1 MLQPARS
8 RYKAFTR
15 RATMLGGAQALL
27 MSVLAGRL
35 YYLQVVRA
43 DDYRT
48 LADDNRISMRL
59 LPPKRGRILDRR
71 AIELANNQQNFRIL
85 FIPEHAKD
93 GIAQTLDALSQLVE
107 IDEHD
112 RRRIEREIRRNR
124 KFMPVTVLENLA
136 WEEFSRVNVHLP
148 DLPGIQPDVGESRSY
163 PLGGAFAHLV
173 GYVGVV
179 AEKEL
184 TGEPVLELP
193 GFRVGKSGVERA
205 RDIFLRGTAGNSQVE
220 VNAIGRVIKQLNRVD
235 GDPGE
240 DVVLTIDAEL
250 QMMVMDRLGEE
261 SGSVVVMDVHTGDI
275 IAMVSTPGFDPNSF
289 NLGINHDEWRE
300 LLEDPRKPLIN
311 KPLRGQYPPGSTFK
325 MIVALAALE
334 SGVITEDY
342 QSFCVGKMKLGN
354 HTFHCWKKH
363 GHGLLDMV
371 SAIEH
376 SCDIYFYEIARKTGI
391 NRIAAMAE
399 RFGLGEPTGL
409 GVGGERPGLV
419 PTKEWKLAT
428 IGEPWQGGETLN
440 VGIGQGHVLATP
452 LQLAVMTAQLANG
465 GNRVRPRLIH
475 SPSVIDPETGEKPV
489 VDEEKVD
496 AQTEIKSLG
505 LSEHALSVV
514 LEGMRRV
521 TNSPTGTA
529 FRARIK
535 DPAMAMSGKSGTAQ
549 VRRIS
554 KYERDTRVLKNKERL
569 WKERDHA
576 LFVAFAPV
584 EAPRYAI
591 SVVVEHGGGG
601 SSVAGPIARDILEA
615 TQKRDPARTPPSGTV
630 VSVNQEQGEG

>member
-15 RATMLGGAQALL
+15 RAALLGGMQGLL

-35 YYLQVVRA
+35 YYLQVIRA

-48 LADDNRISMRL
+48 MADDNRISMRL
-59 LPPKRGRILDRR
+59 LPPKRGRILDRQ
-71 AIELANNQQNFRIL
+71 AVELANNQQNFRIL
-85 FIPEHAKD
+85 FVPEHAKG
-93 GIAQTLDALSQLVE
+93 GIAETLDALSRLVE
-107 IDEHD
+107 IDEYD

-179 AEKEL
+179 SEKEL
-184 TGEPVLELP
+184 TGEPLLELP
-193 GFRVGKSGVERA
+193 GFRIGKSGVERA
-205 RDIFLRGTAGNSQVE
+205 RESVLRGTAGNSQIE
-220 VNAIGRVIKQLNRVD
+220 VNALGRVIKQLNRID

-275 IAMVSTPGFDPNSF
+275 ISMVSTPGFDPNSF
-289 NLGINHDEWRE
+289 NLGIDHNEWKE
-300 LLEDPRKPLIN
+300 LLVDPRKPLIN

-334 SGVITEDY
+334 AGVITEDF
-342 QSFCVGKMKLGN
+342 QTFCTGKVKLGN
-354 HTFHCWKKH
+354 HTFHCWKKQ
-363 GHGLLDMV
+363 GHGLQNLV

-376 SCDIYFYEIARKTGI
+376 SCDVYFYEIARKTGI

-399 RFGLGEPTGL
+399 RFGLGEPTGI
-409 GVGGERPGLV
+409 GVGGERSGLV

-440 VGIGQGHVLATP
+440 VGIGQGHLLTTP
-452 LQLAVMTAQLANG
+452 LQLAMMTAQLANG
-465 GNRVRPRLIH
+465 GKRVRPRLMY
-475 SPSVIDPETGEKPV
+475 SPATEETADAESGDQPAA
-489 VDEEKVD
+489 DIEEN
-496 AQTEIKSLG
+496 KSLG
-505 LSEHALSVV
+505 LSEHALSLV

-521 TNSPTGTA
+521 TNSTTGTA

-535 DPAMAMSGKSGTAQ
+535 DPTKAMAGKSGTAQ

-591 SVVVEHGGGG
+591 AVVVEHGGGG
-601 SSVAGPIARDILEA
+601 SSVAAPIARDVLTA
-615 TQKRDPARTPPSGTV
+615 TQNRDPARTPPTGTV
-630 VSVNQEQGEG
+630 AVRRKEKEEG

>member
-1 MLQPARS
+1 MLQLARS
-8 RYKAFTR
+8 RYKSFTR
-15 RATMLGGAQALL
+15 RAAIVGGVQAVL
-27 MSVLAGRL
+27 MTVLAGRL
-35 YYLQVVRA
+35 YYLQVIRA

-48 LADDNRISMRL
+48 MADDNRISMRL
-59 LPPKRGRILDRR
+59 LPPKRGRILDRQ
-71 AIELANNQQNFRIL
+71 ATELANNQQNFRIM
-85 FIPEHAKD
+85 FVPEHAKD
-93 GIAQTLDALSQLVE
+93 GIAETLDALSSLVE
-107 IDEHD
+107 IDEYD

-124 KFMPVTVLENLA
+124 KFMPVTVLENLS

-163 PLGGAFAHLV
+163 PLGTAFAHLV

-184 TGEPVLELP
+184 TGEPLLELP
-193 GFRVGKSGVERA
+193 GFRIGKSGVEKA
-205 RDIFLRGTAGNSQVE
+205 RESVLRGTAGNSQIE
-220 VNAIGRVIKQLNRVD
+220 VNALGRVIKQLNRVD

-250 QMMVMDRLGEE
+250 QMMVMDRLGNE
-261 SGSVVVMDVHTGDI
+261 SASVVVMDVHTGDVI
-275 IAMVSTPGFDPNSF
+275 SMVSTPGFDPNSF
-289 NLGINHDEWRE
+289 NLGINHADWKE
-300 LLEDPRKPLIN
+300 LLDDPRKPLIN

-334 SGVITEDY
+334 SGAVTEDF
-342 QSFCVGKMKLGN
+342 QTFCSGKLKYGN

-363 GHGLLDMV
+363 GHGLQDMV

-376 SCDIYFYEIARKTGI
+376 SCDVYFYEIARKTGI

-399 RFGLGEPTGL
+399 RFGLGDITGI
-409 GVGGERPGLV
+409 GVGGERSGLV

-440 VGIGQGHVLATP
+440 VGIGQGHVLTTP
-452 LQLAVMTAQLANG
+452 LQLAMMTAQLANG
-465 GNRVRPRLIH
+465 GKRVRPRLMY
-475 SPSVIDPETGEKPV
+475 SLDAEKETDGKTADKEPAVPE
-489 VDEEKVD
+489 
-496 AQTEIKSLG
+496 QNQSLG
-505 LSEHALSVV
+505 LSEHALSIV

-554 KYERDTRVLKNKERL
+554 KYERDTRVLKNKERA
-569 WKERDHA
+569 WRERDHA

-584 EAPRYAI
+584 ETPRYAI

-615 TQKRDPARTPPSGTV
+615 TQKRDPARTPPMGV
-630 VSVNQEQGEG
+630 AAVRNQDKGKG

>member
-15 RATMLGGAQALL
+15 RAALLGGMQGLL

-35 YYLQVVRA
+35 YYLQVIRA

-48 LADDNRISMRL
+48 MADDNRISMRL
-59 LPPKRGRILDRR
+59 LPPKRGRILDRQ
-71 AIELANNQQNFRIL
+71 AVELANNQQNFRIL
-85 FIPEHAKD
+85 FVPEHAKG
-93 GIAQTLDALSQLVE
+93 GIAETLDALSRLVE
-107 IDEHD
+107 IDEYD

-179 AEKEL
+179 SEKEL
-184 TGEPVLELP
+184 TGEPLLELP
-193 GFRVGKSGVERA
+193 GFRIGKSGVERA
-205 RDIFLRGTAGNSQVE
+205 RESVLRGTAGNSQIE
-220 VNAIGRVIKQLNRVD
+220 VNALGRVIKQLNRID

-275 IAMVSTPGFDPNSF
+275 ISMVSTPGFDPNSF
-289 NLGINHDEWRE
+289 NLGIDHNEWKE
-300 LLEDPRKPLIN
+300 LLADPRKPLIN

-334 SGVITEDY
+334 AGVITEDF
-342 QSFCVGKMKLGN
+342 QTFCTGKVKLGN
-354 HTFHCWKKH
+354 HTFHCWKKQ
-363 GHGLLDMV
+363 GHGLQNLV

-376 SCDIYFYEIARKTGI
+376 SCDVYFYEIARKTGI

-399 RFGLGEPTGL
+399 RFGLGEPTGI
-409 GVGGERPGLV
+409 GVGGERSGLV

-440 VGIGQGHVLATP
+440 VGIGQGHLLTTP
-452 LQLAVMTAQLANG
+452 LQLAMMTAQLANG
-465 GNRVRPRLIH
+465 GKRVRPRLMY
-475 SPSVIDPETGEKPV
+475 SPATEETADAESGDQPAA
-489 VDEEKVD
+489 DIEEN
-496 AQTEIKSLG
+496 KSLG
-505 LSEHALSVV
+505 LSEHALSLV

-521 TNSPTGTA
+521 TNSTTGTA

-535 DPAMAMSGKSGTAQ
+535 DPTKAMAGKSGTAQ

-591 SVVVEHGGGG
+591 AVVVEHGGGG
-601 SSVAGPIARDILEA
+601 SSVAAPIARDVLTA
-615 TQKRDPARTPPSGTV
+615 TQNRDPARTPPTGTV
-630 VSVNQEQGEG
+630 AVRRKEKEAG

>member
-15 RATMLGGAQALL
+15 RTALVGGFQALL

-35 YYLQVVRA
+35 YYLQVIRA

-48 LADDNRISMRL
+48 MADDNRISMRL

-85 FIPEHAKD
+85 FVPEHAKD
-93 GIAQTLDALSQLVE
+93 GIDSTLDTLSQLVE

-136 WEEFSRVNVHLP
+136 WEEFSRINVHLP

-163 PLGGAFAHLV
+163 PLGSAFSHLV

-179 AEKEL
+179 SEKEL
-184 TGEPVLELP
+184 TGEPLLELP
-193 GFRVGKSGVERA
+193 GFRIGKSGVERA
-205 RDIFLRGTAGNSQVE
+205 REATLRGTAGNSQIE
-220 VNAIGRVIKQLNRVD
+220 VNAIGGVIKQLNRVD

-250 QMMVMDRLGEE
+250 QMQVMDRLGNE
-261 SGSVVVMDVHTGDI
+261 SASVVVMDVHTGDI
-275 IAMVSTPGFDPNSF
+275 ISMVSTPGFDPNSF
-289 NLGINHDEWRE
+289 NLGINHDEWKE

-311 KPLRGQYPPGSTFK
+311 KSLRGQYPPGSTFK

-334 SGVITEDY
+334 AGVVTESY
-342 QSFCVGKMKLGN
+342 QTFCTGKLKLGN

-363 GHGLLDMV
+363 GHGLQNMTE
-371 SAIEH
+371 AIEH
-376 SCDIYFYEIARKTGI
+376 SCDVYFYEIARKTGI

-399 RFGLGEPTGL
+399 RFGLGAETGI
-409 GVGGERPGLV
+409 GVGGERTGLV

-440 VGIGQGHVLATP
+440 VGIGQGHLLTTP
-452 LQLAVMTAQLANG
+452 LQLAMMTAQLANG
-465 GNRVRPRLIH
+465 GKRVRPRLMY
-475 SPSVIDPETGEKPV
+475 SPKAEAPKSGETAET
-489 VDEEKVD
+489 
-496 AQTEIKSLG
+496 AAEIKDEPVSLG
-505 LSEHALSVV
+505 LSEHALAIVR
-514 LEGMRRV
+514 EGMWRV
-521 TNSPTGTA
+521 TNSETGTA
-529 FRARIK
+529 YRARIK
-535 DPAMAMSGKSGTAQ
+535 DPAMAMAGKSGTAQ

-554 KYERDTRVLKNKERL
+554 KYERETRVLKNKERL

-576 LFVAFAPV
+576 LFVAYAPAD
-584 EAPRYAI
+584 APRYAI
-591 SVVVEHGGGG
+591 SVIVEHGGGG
-601 SSVAGPIARDILEA
+601 SSVAAPIARDILEA
-615 TQKRDPARTPPSGTV
+615 TQKRDPSRTAPAGMAINRQPDA
-630 VSVNQEQGEG
+630 GEG

>member
-15 RATMLGGAQALL
+15 RAALLGGMQGLL

-35 YYLQVVRA
+35 YYLQVIRA

-48 LADDNRISMRL
+48 MADDNRISMRL
-59 LPPKRGRILDRR
+59 LPPKRGRILDRQ
-71 AIELANNQQNFRIL
+71 AVELANNQQNFRIL
-85 FIPEHAKD
+85 FVPEHAKG
-93 GIAQTLDALSQLVE
+93 GIAETLDALSRLVE
-107 IDEHD
+107 IDEYD

-179 AEKEL
+179 SEKEL
-184 TGEPVLELP
+184 TGEPLLELP
-193 GFRVGKSGVERA
+193 GFRIGKSGVERA
-205 RDIFLRGTAGNSQVE
+205 RESVLRGTAGNSQIE
-220 VNAIGRVIKQLNRVD
+220 VNALGRVIKQLNRID

-275 IAMVSTPGFDPNSF
+275 ISMVSTPGFDPNSF
-289 NLGINHDEWRE
+289 NLGIDHNEWKE
-300 LLEDPRKPLIN
+300 LLGDPRKPLIN

-334 SGVITEDY
+334 AGVITEDF
-342 QSFCVGKMKLGN
+342 QTFCTGKVKLGN
-354 HTFHCWKKH
+354 HTFHCWKKQ
-363 GHGLLDMV
+363 GHGLQNLV

-376 SCDIYFYEIARKTGI
+376 SCDVYFYEIARKTGI

-399 RFGLGEPTGL
+399 RFGLGEPTGI
-409 GVGGERPGLV
+409 GVGGERSGLV

-440 VGIGQGHVLATP
+440 VGIGQGHLLTTP
-452 LQLAVMTAQLANG
+452 LQLAMMTAQLANG
-465 GNRVRPRLIH
+465 GKRVRPRLMY
-475 SPSVIDPETGEKPV
+475 SPATEETADAESGDQPAA
-489 VDEEKVD
+489 DIEEN
-496 AQTEIKSLG
+496 KSLG
-505 LSEHALSVV
+505 LSEHALSLV

-521 TNSPTGTA
+521 TNSTTGTA

-535 DPAMAMSGKSGTAQ
+535 DPTKAMAGKSGTAQ

-591 SVVVEHGGGG
+591 AVVVEHGGGG
-601 SSVAGPIARDILEA
+601 SSVAAPIARDVLTA
-615 TQKRDPARTPPSGTV
+615 TQNRDPARTPPTGTV
-630 VSVNQEQGEG
+630 AVRRKEKEAG

>member
-15 RATMLGGAQALL
+15 RAALLGGMQGLL

-35 YYLQVVRA
+35 YYLQVIRA

-48 LADDNRISMRL
+48 MADDNRISMRL
-59 LPPKRGRILDRR
+59 LPPKRGRILDRQ
-71 AIELANNQQNFRIL
+71 AVELANNQQNFRIL
-85 FIPEHAKD
+85 FVPEHAKG
-93 GIAQTLDALSQLVE
+93 GIAETLDALSRLVE
-107 IDEHD
+107 IDEYD

-179 AEKEL
+179 SEKEL
-184 TGEPVLELP
+184 QGEPLLELP
-193 GFRVGKSGVERA
+193 GFRIGKSGVERA
-205 RDIFLRGTAGNSQVE
+205 RESVLRGTAGNSQIE
-220 VNAIGRVIKQLNRVD
+220 VNALGRVIKQLNRID

-275 IAMVSTPGFDPNSF
+275 ISMVSTPGFDPNSF
-289 NLGINHDEWRE
+289 NLGIDHNEWKE
-300 LLEDPRKPLIN
+300 LLGDPRKPLIN

-334 SGVITEDY
+334 AGVITEDF
-342 QSFCVGKMKLGN
+342 QTFCTGKVKLGN
-354 HTFHCWKKH
+354 HTFHCWKKQ
-363 GHGLLDMV
+363 GHGLQNLV

-376 SCDIYFYEIARKTGI
+376 SCDVYFYEIARKTGI

-399 RFGLGEPTGL
+399 RFGLGEPTGI
-409 GVGGERPGLV
+409 GVGGERSGLV

-440 VGIGQGHVLATP
+440 VGIGQGHLLTTP
-452 LQLAVMTAQLANG
+452 LQLAMMTAQLANG
-465 GNRVRPRLIH
+465 GKRVRPRLMY
-475 SPSVIDPETGEKPV
+475 SPATEETADAESGDQPAA
-489 VDEEKVD
+489 DIEEN
-496 AQTEIKSLG
+496 KSLG
-505 LSEHALSVV
+505 LSEHALSLV

-521 TNSPTGTA
+521 TNSTTGTA

-535 DPAMAMSGKSGTAQ
+535 DPTKAMAGKSGTAQ

-591 SVVVEHGGGG
+591 AVVVEHGGGG
-601 SSVAGPIARDILEA
+601 SSVAAPIARDVLTA
-615 TQKRDPARTPPSGTV
+615 TQNRDPARTPPTGTV
-630 VSVNQEQGEG
+630 AVRRKEKEEG

>member
-15 RATMLGGAQALL
+15 RAALVGGFQGLL

-35 YYLQVVRA
+35 YYLQVIRA

-48 LADDNRISMRL
+48 MADDNRISMRL

-71 AIELANNQQNFRIL
+71 AIELANNQQNFRVL
-85 FIPEHAKD
+85 FIPEHAKE
-93 GIAQTLDALSQLVE
+93 GITQTLDALSDLVQ
-107 IDEHD
+107 IDNHD

-124 KFMPVTVLENLA
+124 KFMPVTVLENLS

-163 PLGGAFAHLV
+163 PLGSAFAHVV
-173 GYVGVV
+173 GYVGMVS
-179 AEKEL
+179 EKEL
-184 TGEPVLELP
+184 TGEPLLELP
-193 GFRVGKSGVERA
+193 GFRIGKSGVERA
-205 RDIFLRGTAGNSQVE
+205 RESTLRGTAGNSQIE

-240 DVVLTIDAEL
+240 DVVLTIDSEL
-250 QMMVMDRLGEE
+250 QMMVQDRLQNE
-261 SGSVVVMDVHTGDI
+261 SASVVVMDIHTGDLI
-275 IAMVSTPGFDPNSF
+275 SMVSTPAFDPNSF
-289 NLGINHDEWRE
+289 NLGINHDEWQE
-300 LLEDPRKPLIN
+300 LLNDPRKPLIN

-334 SGVITEDY
+334 AGVITEDY
-342 QSFCVGKMKLGN
+342 KTFCTGKLKFGN

-363 GHGLLDMV
+363 GHGFQNMV
-371 SAIEH
+371 EAIEQ
-376 SCDIYFYEIARKTGI
+376 SCDVYFYEIARKTGI

-399 RFGLGEPTGL
+399 RFGLGAPTGL
-409 GVGGERPGLV
+409 GVGGERSGLV

-452 LQLAVMTAQLANG
+452 IQLAMMTAQLANG
-465 GNRVRPRLIH
+465 GKRVRPRLIH
-475 SPSVIDPETGEKPV
+475 TPDAKPLSE
-489 VDEEKVD
+489 EEKTQD
-496 AQTEIKSLG
+496 KPQENITQESIG
-505 LSEHALSVV
+505 LSEHALSIV
-514 LEGMRRV
+514 LEGMNRV

-529 FRARIK
+529 FKARIEN
-535 DPAMAMSGKSGTAQ
+535 PSMAMAGKSGTAQ

-554 KYERDTRVLKNKERL
+554 KYERETRVLKNKERL

-576 LFVAFAPV
+576 LFVAYAPV
-584 EAPRYAI
+584 DAPRYAV

-601 SSVAGPIARDILEA
+601 SSVAAPIARDVLEA
-615 TQKRDPARTPPSGTV
+615 TLKRDPARTPPAGDIVARQSD
-630 VSVNQEQGEG
+630 QGEG

>member
-15 RATMLGGAQALL
+15 RAALLGGMQGLL

-35 YYLQVVRA
+35 YYLQVIRA

-48 LADDNRISMRL
+48 MADDNRISMRL
-59 LPPKRGRILDRR
+59 LPPKRGRILDRQ
-71 AIELANNQQNFRIL
+71 AVELANNQQNFRIL
-85 FIPEHAKD
+85 FVPEHAKE
-93 GIAQTLDALSQLVE
+93 GIAETLDALSRLVE
-107 IDEHD
+107 IDEYD

-179 AEKEL
+179 SEKEL
-184 TGEPVLELP
+184 TGEPLLELP
-193 GFRVGKSGVERA
+193 GFRIGKSGVERA
-205 RDIFLRGTAGNSQVE
+205 RESVLRGTAGNSQIE
-220 VNAIGRVIKQLNRVD
+220 VNALGRVIKQLNRVD

-261 SGSVVVMDVHTGDI
+261 SGSVVVMDVHTGDVI
-275 IAMVSTPGFDPNSF
+275 SMVSTPGFDPNSF
-289 NLGINHDEWRE
+289 NLGIDHNEWKE
-300 LLEDPRKPLIN
+300 LLADPRKPLIN

-334 SGVITEDY
+334 AGVITEDF
-342 QSFCVGKMKLGN
+342 QTFCTGKVKLGN

-363 GHGLLDMV
+363 GHGLQDLV

-376 SCDIYFYEIARKTGI
+376 SCDVYFYEIARKTGI

-399 RFGLGEPTGL
+399 RFGLGEPTGI
-409 GVGGERPGLV
+409 GVGGERSGLV

-440 VGIGQGHVLATP
+440 VGIGQGHLLTTP
-452 LQLAVMTAQLANG
+452 LQLAMMTAQLANG
-465 GNRVRPRLIH
+465 GKRVRPRLMY
-475 SPSVIDPETGEKPV
+475 SPVAEEPANAKSGDKPAAKN
-489 VDEEKVD
+489 EEN
-496 AQTEIKSLG
+496 KSLG
-505 LSEHALSVV
+505 LSEHALSLV
-514 LEGMRRV
+514 LEGMKRV

-529 FRARIK
+529 FKARIK
-535 DPAMAMSGKSGTAQ
+535 ESTMAMAGKSGTAQ

-576 LFVAFAPV
+576 LFVAYAPV
-584 EAPRYAI
+584 ETPRYAI
-591 SVVVEHGGGG
+591 AVVVEHGGGG
-601 SSVAGPIARDILEA
+601 SSVAAPIARDVLTA
-615 TQKRDPARTPPSGTV
+615 TQNRDPARTPPTGTV
-630 VSVNQEQGEG
+630 AVRRQEKEEG